1 MLPID
6 RNTWNKMRKD
16 VVLQSASLIRLKDYA
31 KADDYLH
38 TLLENCVSPLYRSA
52 ANRHFA
58 ATPDDI
64 YNICAELFENAPNE
78 SAEKMTAISLE
89 LEREL
94 SDEHW
99 YCVTYAF
106 SDASYPFSD
115 HSAEQVLAAC
125 ADTSPWSGNFIGSIR
140 STQLRMYGFHN
151 YQEECARVG
160 TDGRL
165 GDVQAPLEI
174 SEMIVGLRYHQLI
187 ADACADRSL
196 AGVRYVLACGHDEYF
211 IPNGVFPLSASP
223 RRN

>member
-6 RNTWNKMRKD
+6 SKTWKEMRKD
-16 VVLQSASLIRLKDYA
+16 VVLQSGTLIRRKDYA

-38 TLLENCVSPLYRSA
+38 GLLEICVSPSYRTA

-64 YNICAELFENAPNE
+64 YNICAELSENAPNE
-78 SAEKMTAISLE
+78 SAEKLTAISLE

-99 YCVTYAF
+99 YCVAYAH
-106 SDASYPFSD
+106 SDASYPFSS
-115 HSAEQVLAAC
+115 HTAEQVLAAC
-125 ADTSPWSGNFIGSIR
+125 ADALLWSGNSIGSIR
-140 STQLRMYGFHN
+140 PTQLRMYGFHN
-151 YQEECARVG
+151 FQEECARVG

-187 ADACADRSL
+187 ADACADLSL
-196 AGVRYVLACGHDEYF
+196 AGVNYVLACGHDDYF
-211 IPNGVFPLSASP
+211 IPNGVFPLLASP
-223 RRN
+223 HRN